1 MSASFG
7 RKFKYW
13 FDNFMSKGTIALIIG
28 LFSISLIII
37 IIASAVITFFNI
49 TQTDAANLGFV
60 EAFWQSLMRTMDSG
74 TIGGDQ
80 GWTFRLVMFIVT
92 LGGIFILSALIGV
105 LNSGLEAKLESLRKG
120 RSLVIESNHTV
131 ILGWSNKVF
140 TILSELAEANSNQ
153 KNPCVVILGDKDKV
167 EMEEAIKESDVN
179 LQNTRVVCRSG
190 KPVYMND
197 LKLVNLDEAK
207 SIIVLAPERDDPDAE
222 VIKTVL
228 AITNNPTRKK
238 GKYHVVAEI
247 NDIKN
252 SGVCKMV
259 GKDEIEVVLSS
270 DIISKITAQTCRQSG
285 LSLVYLDL
293 MVYEG
298 DELYFQSQPELIGK
312 TYGDAL
318 FAYEDSTLF
327 GLQKTDGI
335 TLINPPM
342 DTVIQKGDEVICISE
357 DDDTIILNGKKP
369 IINEACIS
377 TKTVVEKITE
387 KTLILGWNKRGAII
401 AGELDAYVAPGSE
414 ITVIADIENIEQK
427 LTDEL
432 SNILKNTKLRVIRD
446 DTTSR
451 ELLEDIGL
459 GTFNHIILLSYSGNM
474 TPEEADS
481 ITLITLLHLRDISEK
496 SKIHLSIV
504 SEILVDEN
512 RALAEVTNADD
523 FIVSEKLISLLL
535 TQISEKKE
543 LSNVFSDIFRPEGS
557 EIYLKPATNYVKAGV
572 EVDFYTVVE
581 SARRKNETAIGYR
594 LMKNKRLAAEK
605 YGVKINP
612 SKSKRITFTEE
623 DRVVVLAED

>member
-7 RKFKYW
+7 KKFRYW
-13 FDNFMSKGTIALIIG
+13 FDNFMSRGTIALIIG

-37 IIASAVITFFNI
+37 IIASSVITFFNI

-80 GWTFRLVMFIVT
+80 GWTFRLIMFIVT

-105 LNSGLEAKLESLRKG
+105 LNSGLESKLESLRKG
-120 RSLVIESNHTV
+120 RSLVIEKNHTV

-140 TILSELAEANSNQ
+140 TILSELAEANNNQ
-153 KNPCVVILGDKDKV
+153 KNPCVVILGDRDKV
-167 EMEEAIKESDVN
+167 EMEEAIKESETN
-179 LQNTRVVCRSG
+179 LQNTKVVCRSG

-197 LKLVNLDEAK
+197 LKLVNLDDAK

-228 AITNNPTRKK
+228 AITNNPKRKK
-238 GKYHVVAEI
+238 EKYHIVAEI
-247 NDIKN
+247 NDQKN
-252 SGVCKMV
+252 AGVCKMV

-285 LSLVYLDL
+285 LSLVYLEL

-298 DELYFQSQPELIGK
+298 DELYFQKQPELTGK
-312 TYGDAL
+312 TFGDAL

-327 GLQKTDGI
+327 GLQKANGT

-342 DTVIQKGDEVICISE
+342 DTVIQTGDEVICISE
-357 DDDTIILNGKKP
+357 DDDTIKLNGKKP

-377 TKTVVEKITE
+377 NKTIIEKRTE

-401 AGELDAYVAPGSE
+401 SGELDSYVSPDSE
-414 ITVIADIENIEQK
+414 ITIIADIDGIEQK
-427 LTDEL
+427 LTEEL
-432 SNILKNTKLRVIRD
+432 SGLSNQKLRIIQD

-451 ELLEDIGL
+451 ELLENIGL
-459 GTFNHIILLSYSGNM
+459 GSFNHIILLSYSGIM
-474 TPEEADS
+474 SPEEADS

-496 SKIHLSIV
+496 NNLHLSVV

-543 LSNVFSDIFRPEGS
+543 LSNVYTDIFRPEGS

-581 SARRKNETAIGYR
+581 SAKRKNETAIGYR
-594 LMKNKRLAAEK
+594 LMKNKRIAAEK
-605 YGVKINP
+605 YGMKINP
-612 SKSKRITFTEE
+612 AKSKRVVFTEE
-623 DRVVVLAED
+623 DRIIVLAED